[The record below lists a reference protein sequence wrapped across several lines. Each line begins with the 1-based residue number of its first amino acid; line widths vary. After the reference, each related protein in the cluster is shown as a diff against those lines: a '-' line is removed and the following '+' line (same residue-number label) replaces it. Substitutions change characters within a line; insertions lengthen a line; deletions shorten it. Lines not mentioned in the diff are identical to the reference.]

1 MKLQL
6 LALAALAALTACG
19 TAPNRHAALDQA
31 RERHRTLAADD
42 ELVRL
47 AGPELRQ
54 ADGALRRAEAA
65 LASDAEADEV
75 DHLAY
80 LATQHLV
87 IAQTTAEA
95 RQAQAV
101 TAGAAAERERLR
113 LALRTAEADAAQ
125 RSLGVARADGE
136 RQNAELA
143 AAERSATADQAR
155 LAQRDARVEG
165 LEQEL
170 RALNARPSER
180 GMVVTLGD
188 VLFDTGRSQLRAG
201 GARGLQQLA
210 AFMARHPDM
219 RASIEGHTDDV
230 GGDAGNQALSE
241 QRARSVMARLVSL
254 GVAPARLQAQGFGE
268 TRPAGANDSAAG
280 RQMNRRV
287 EMIFMPLERPAAS
300 R

>member
-6 LALAALAALTACG
+6 LAIAALAALTACG
-19 TAPNRHAALDQA
+19 TAPSRHAALDQV
-31 RERHRTLAADD
+31 RERHRMLAADD
-42 ELVRL
+42 KIVRL

-65 LASDAEADEV
+65 RANDAEADEV

-101 TAGAAAERERLR
+101 MAGAAAERERLR

-125 RSLGVARADGE
+125 RSLGMARAAGE

-170 RALNARPSER
+170 RA
-180 GMVVTLGD
+180 
-188 VLFDTGRSQLRAG
+188 
-201 GARGLQQLA
+201 
-210 AFMARHPDM
+210 
-219 RASIEGHTDDV
+219 
-230 GGDAGNQALSE
+230 
-241 QRARSVMARLVSL
+241 RSVMARLVSL
-254 GVAPARLQAQGFGE
+254 GVAPERLQAQGFGE